1 MALLKSLIV
10 HILIIGQ
17 LILDSNLK
25 INIMKKVFV
34 VILLSI
40 TYDSFSQEYY
50 RDTTLERSVF
60 NKVNQHR
67 ANVGIHEVT
76 FNPDNTRAVPWAEIL
91 VKNDIETGGII
102 YHCGCAAG
110 IEIIVLSV
118 IGNKDS
124 ITLSVDEIASDM
136 VTAWELSPSHKEGM
150 EDKYMTRGFNA
161 VYVYKSPSYDNNYVA
176 LSVYQ
181 FLRDKEYYI
190 NLDWDENKRVPN
202 RFLSEY
208 ELVD

>member
-1 MALLKSLIV
+1 
-10 HILIIGQ
+10 
-17 LILDSNLK
+17 
-25 INIMKKVFV
+25 MKKIFV
-34 VILLSI
+34 IILLSI
-40 TYDSFSQEYY
+40 NTVLFSQEYY
-50 RDTTLERSVF
+50 RDTTLERAGF
-60 NKVNQHR
+60 NKVNQYR
-67 ANVGIHEVT
+67 TSVGIHEVR
-76 FNPDNTRAVPWAEIL
+76 FNPDNRRAVPWAEIL
-91 VKNDIETGGII
+91 VKTDLETGGII

-124 ITLSVDEIASDM
+124 ITFSVAEIASNM

-161 VYVYKSPSYDNNYVA
+161 VYVYKSPFYDGEYVA

-190 NLDWDENKRVPN
+190 NLDWDENKKVPN
-202 RFLSEY
+202 RFLSED
-208 ELVD
+208 ELENYWHTVLERIPQKLN